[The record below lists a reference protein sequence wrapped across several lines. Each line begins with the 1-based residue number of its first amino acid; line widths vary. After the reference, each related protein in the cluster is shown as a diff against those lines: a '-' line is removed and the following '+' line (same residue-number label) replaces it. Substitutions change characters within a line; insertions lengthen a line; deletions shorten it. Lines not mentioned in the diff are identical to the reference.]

1 MSKLQDKVDKLVK
14 YILKYETI
22 YWDWRDVKLSKEEV
36 ENIAAILIDRM
47 LDNIED
53 ADIESAYDQM
63 YEPPDDPDQVYADAF
78 QATWKN

>member
-53 ADIESAYDQM
+53 ADIESAYDHM
-63 YEPPDDPDQVYADAF
+63 YEPPDNPDQVYADAF

>member
-22 YWDWRDVKLSKEEV
+22 YWDWRDVKLSKEES
-36 ENIAAILIDRM
+36 ESIAAILIDRM
-47 LDNIED
+47 LDDIED

-63 YEPPDDPDQVYADAF
+63 YEPPDIPDPLYIYDV
-78 QATWKN
+78 QARWKI

>member
-53 ADIESAYDQM
+53 ADIESAYDHM
-63 YEPPDDPDQVYADAF
+63 YEPPDNPDQVYADPF